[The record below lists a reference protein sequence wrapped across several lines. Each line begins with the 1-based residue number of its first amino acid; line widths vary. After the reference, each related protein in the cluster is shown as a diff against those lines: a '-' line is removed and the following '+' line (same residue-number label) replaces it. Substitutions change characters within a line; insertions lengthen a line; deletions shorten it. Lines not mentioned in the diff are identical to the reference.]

1 MKIPLQKVEEEAQS
15 PLTLQLGT
23 FAWVLLGRLR
33 AGIVIATPFAK
44 QCVHRVVHLNDFNDG
59 SWSHPTRFCA
69 QCQEGHFLLLIT
81 RHECVC
87 MCMCLHLSEHWKHQ
101 KG

>member
-1 MKIPLQKVEEEAQS
+1 MKIPLQKAEEEAQS

-33 AGIVIATPFAK
+33 RGIVIATPFAK

-69 QCQEGHFLLLIT
+69 QCRED
-81 RHECVC
+81 R
-87 MCMCLHLSEHWKHQ
+87 MCLHLSEHWKHQ